1 MTFISYSQNREDV
14 MLWRALKHVTP
25 GFYVDVGANDPS
37 DDSVTRAFYERGWSG
52 INVEPLARHIRALQQ
67 QRPRDVNL
75 CVAVGAS
82 DGDVEIFDTAV
93 RGWATANAEVAQVHR
108 AQGVAVTASRVPL
121 RRLDGIFA
129 EFVAASPVHFLKIDV
144 EGFEAA
150 VLQGMD
156 FARWRP
162 WLVVVEATVPNSQVL
177 DDHWEP
183 LLTQA
188 AYDCVYFDGLN
199 KYYLAHEHP
208 ELKAAF
214 AVPPNV
220 FDDYIAAEQ
229 VRLQQLADEAK
240 LTQQAAQAE
249 AQLTQQALQAA
260 QAQALADKLRWQHEL
275 GGVKTA
281 LAAQQEKAGVL
292 AGQVAALQAQ
302 LAAVYASTSWRVT
315 RPLRAASRRLLQLR
329 GHASPATVTDLN
341 NKDNKPVALLDK
353 EQGAMNFV
361 YWSSVALRNSAVA
374 FAPELDG
381 TEAAGLPTDT
391 AWRLVG
397 HVEGHYS
404 LAMVNRGLAL
414 GLAAMAPERVQM
426 VAYHGQ
432 AYTAGNDMPAPEQKR
447 IARLLAH
454 VTPAN
459 APVVSIVHHF
469 PLITDAAPAACRLVM
484 FFWEESVVPA
494 DMVAHINTHF
504 DGVLVASLFVRQ
516 CLRNSGC
523 TLPVFLVPM
532 GLPHFA
538 SVADL
543 APQVNCPASGQN
555 FRFLHVSSAFAR
567 KGIDVLLEAFFA
579 RFTGADAVELYIKS
593 FANPHN
599 NLAELVAQ
607 FADKF
612 PDGPRVILDHDELDA
627 QQMQALYASAH
638 AMVLPSRG
646 EGFNMP
652 AAEALAMGLPLVVT
666 GFGGQAD
673 FANVQNAY
681 MVPYSFA
688 LSGSHLHTE
697 GSFWI
702 EPDRESL
709 VQLLG
714 MVRDD
719 VLAQSA
725 RLQQQRLAGAQ
736 WVRQQCTW
744 ANAALATQNAATAL
758 LTGAVLKPAARS
770 VRTALLSPWHTSC
783 GIAEHAH
790 ALFKAWPQDAALT
803 VFCDMRTP
811 ADASQAIY
819 APHWTLNDCDSVVAT
834 LETIAAGNFEVLV
847 VQHQQSLFLL
857 TDEVCAALAQVQASG
872 CVVVLELHSTLP
884 LVRERRISQLAIQH
898 VQTLARVLV
907 HKLDDVNYLLG
918 LGLVDNVMCLP
929 LGVTLA
935 QSDVPKKSVRQGL
948 GLMPDDLVLGC
959 FGFLLPHKGMDRVIG
974 SMPGLAHATGKTVKL
989 LAITAALDERSQQTL
1004 AECQTLAQSL
1014 GVAQDI
1020 IWVTEFLP
1028 IEDCLRQLKA
1038 VDVMVYAY
1046 GPTRESASAAVTVGL
1061 ATGVPVLVS
1070 DQPIFSDVKHC
1081 SHVVQNMTAQAL
1093 VDAVCWLLQHPQE
1106 LEAQAARQTQWLAH
1120 RDWARIGQ
1128 QFRATVLGLL
1138 ADQAAAPLVCPVPL
1152 PKQRQLLVDVSE
1164 LYHRNAKTGIQR
1176 VVLNILRAWLAQP
1189 PAGFVVRPVFSLD
1202 GQGFRYTHKFF
1213 ESLQGQPDAPDEQLV
1228 QVAWGDIFLG
1238 LDLSAHLFPA
1248 AEQTLHQLRLRG
1260 VRVCYV
1266 VYDIIPL
1273 LRPDFSVPGMQ
1284 QAFANWLQSLR
1295 RQADRLVCISE
1306 AVAQDVRLW
1315 MGGHTEEGAFPDVRA
1330 FHLGSDLMQ
1339 GLAPGAP
1346 SATAVTVIARL
1357 ASQPSCL
1364 MVGTLEPRK
1373 GYRQVLQAF
1382 DLLWRNGSQLVLVI
1396 VGKPGWMMDDFCVQL
1411 RQHPQA
1417 GLLLH
1422 WFDDA
1427 SDAVLESLYDN
1438 CSCLLAAS
1446 EMEGFGLPLIEAARH
1461 NLPIVARDIR
1471 VFREVAEDHAFYF
1484 QGSAPE
1490 DLSRALLT
1498 WLSLH
1503 QQGLAPGSQ
1512 AMRRLTWQQS
1522 ADQLLQAIL

>member
-1 MTFISYSQNREDV
+1 MIFISYSQNREDV

-37 DDSVTRAFYERGWSG
+37 DDSVTRAFYERGWCG
-52 INVEPLARHIRALQQ
+52 INIEPLARHIQSLQLD
-67 QRPRDVNL
+67 RPRDVNL
-75 CVAVGAS
+75 CLAVGAE
-82 DGDVEIFDTAV
+82 DGEVDIYDTSV
-93 RGWATANAEVAQVHR
+93 RGWATANATVAQTHQ
-108 AQGVAVTASRVPL
+108 ANGVKVLCSRVPM
-121 RRLDGIFA
+121 RRLSGIFA
-129 EFVAASPVHFLKIDV
+129 EFAATKPVHFLKIDV

-156 FARWRP
+156 FALWRP
-162 WLVVVEATVPNSQVL
+162 WLVMVEATVPNSQVL

-183 LLTQA
+183 MLTRA

-199 KYYLAHEHP
+199 KFYLAHEHP

-220 FDDYIAAEQ
+220 FDDFVMAAQ
-229 VRLQQLADEAK
+229 VRQQQLAN
-240 LTQQAAQAE
+240 E
-249 AQLTQQALQAA
+249 AQLKQQAFQAA
-260 QAQALADKLRWQHEL
+260 HARALADKLRCQYEL
-275 GGVKTA
+275 DGVKTE
-281 LAAQQEKAGVL
+281 LAAQQAKAADL
-292 AGQVAALQAQ
+292 SGQVADLQAQ
-302 LAAVYASTSWRVT
+302 LAAMYASTSWRVT
-315 RPLRAASRRLLQLR
+315 RPLRAVSKRLLQVR
-329 GHASPATVTDLN
+329 GAANSGAITDL
-341 NKDNKPVALLDK
+341 DNEENDAVALTNRA
-353 EQGAMNFV
+353 QVAINFV
-361 YWSSVALRNSAVA
+361 YWSSMALRHYAVA
-374 FAPELDG
+374 FAPRSEVN
-381 TEAAGLPTDT
+381 EATDLPADT

-414 GLAAMAPERVQM
+414 GLAAMAPERVQL

-432 AYTAGNDMPAPEQKR
+432 AYAAGRDMPAQEQQH
-447 IARLLAH
+447 IARLLTH
-454 VTPAN
+454 VTPEN
-459 APVVSIVHHF
+459 AQVVSIVHHF

-538 SVADL
+538 SVTDL
-543 APQVNCPASGQN
+543 APQMNCPASGQN

-599 NLAELVAQ
+599 NVAELVAQ

-627 QQMQALYASAH
+627 QQMHALYASAH

-688 LSGSHLHTE
+688 LSGSHLQTE

-725 RLQQQRLAGAQ
+725 RLQQQRLNGAQ
-736 WVRQQCTW
+736 WVRQQYTW
-744 ANAALATQNAATAL
+744 ANAARVTLNAAAAL
-758 LTGAVLKPAARS
+758 LSGAMVKPAAQL

-790 ALFKAWPQDAALT
+790 ALFKAWPQEAALT

-811 ADASQAIY
+811 ADTSQVIY
-819 APHWTLNDCDSVVAT
+819 APHWALNDCDSVVST
-834 LETIAAGNFEVLV
+834 LETIAAGHFDVLV

-857 TDEVCAALAQVQASG
+857 TDEICAALAKVQASG

-918 LGLVDNVMCLP
+918 LGLVDNVMCMP

-935 QSDVPKKSVRQGL
+935 QSDVPKESVRHGL
-948 GLMPDDLVLGC
+948 GLLPDDFVLGC

-974 SMPGLAHATGKTVKL
+974 SLPGLAHATGKTVKL
-989 LAITAALDERSQQTL
+989 LAITAALDERSKQTL
-1004 AECQTLAQSL
+1004 ADCKALAQSL
-1014 GVAQDI
+1014 GVAQNI

-1038 VDVMVYAY
+1038 ADVMVYAY

-1070 DQPIFSDVKHC
+1070 DQSIFSDVKHC
-1081 SHVVQNMTAQAL
+1081 AHVIQNTTVQAL
-1093 VDAVCWLLQHPQE
+1093 VDAVCWLMQHPQD
-1106 LEAQAARQTQWLAH
+1106 LEALTARQMQWLAH
-1120 RDWARIGQ
+1120 RDWTHIGQ
-1128 QFRATVLGLL
+1128 QFRTTVMGLL
-1138 ADQAAAPLVCPVPL
+1138 ADQSAAPLVCPVPS

-1176 VVLNILRAWLAQP
+1176 VVLNILRTWLAQP

-1202 GQGFRYTHKFF
+1202 GHRFRYTHKFF
-1213 ESLQGQPDAPDEQLV
+1213 ESLQDQPDAPDEQLV

-1238 LDLSAHLFPA
+1238 LDLSAHLFPT

-1284 QAFANWLQSLR
+1284 QAFANWLQGLR
-1295 RQADRLVCISE
+1295 RQADCLVCISE

-1330 FHLGSDLMQ
+1330 FHLGADPMQ
-1339 GLAPGAP
+1339 ASPHSTLGEIVLP
-1346 SATAVTVIARL
+1346 VIERL
-1357 ASQPSCL
+1357 ASQSSCL

-1382 DLLWRNGSQLVLVI
+1382 ELLWRNGSQLALVI

-1411 RQHPQA
+1411 REHPQA
-1417 GLLLH
+1417 GRLLY
-1422 WFDDA
+1422 WFEDA
-1427 SDAVLESLYDN
+1427 SDALLESLYDN

-1461 NLPIVARDIR
+1461 NLPIVARDIS
-1471 VFREVAEDHAFYF
+1471 VFREVAEEHAFYF
-1484 QGSAPE
+1484 QGLAPE
-1490 DLSRALLT
+1490 DISRALLR
-1498 WLSLH
+1498 WLSLQ

-1522 ADQLLQAIL
+1522 ADQLVQAIL

>member
-1 MTFISYSQNREDV
+1 
-14 MLWRALKHVTP
+14 
-25 GFYVDVGANDPS
+25 
-37 DDSVTRAFYERGWSG
+37 
-52 INVEPLARHIRALQQ
+52 
-67 QRPRDVNL
+67 
-75 CVAVGAS
+75 
-82 DGDVEIFDTAV
+82 
-93 RGWATANAEVAQVHR
+93 
-108 AQGVAVTASRVPL
+108 
-121 RRLDGIFA
+121 
-129 EFVAASPVHFLKIDV
+129 
-144 EGFEAA
+144 
-150 VLQGMD
+150 
-156 FARWRP
+156 
-162 WLVVVEATVPNSQVL
+162 
-177 DDHWEP
+177 
-183 LLTQA
+183 
-188 AYDCVYFDGLN
+188 
-199 KYYLAHEHP
+199 
-208 ELKAAF
+208 
-214 AVPPNV
+214 
-220 FDDYIAAEQ
+220 
-229 VRLQQLADEAK
+229 
-240 LTQQAAQAE
+240 
-249 AQLTQQALQAA
+249 
-260 QAQALADKLRWQHEL
+260 
-275 GGVKTA
+275 
-281 LAAQQEKAGVL
+281 
-292 AGQVAALQAQ
+292 
-302 LAAVYASTSWRVT
+302 
-315 RPLRAASRRLLQLR
+315 
-329 GHASPATVTDLN
+329 
-341 NKDNKPVALLDK
+341 
-353 EQGAMNFV
+353 
-361 YWSSVALRNSAVA
+361 
-374 FAPELDG
+374 
-381 TEAAGLPTDT
+381 
-391 AWRLVG
+391 
-397 HVEGHYS
+397 
-404 LAMVNRGLAL
+404 MVNRGLAL

-432 AYTAGNDMPAPEQKR
+432 AYTAGHDMPAPEQQR

-454 VTPAN
+454 ATPAS
-459 APVVSIVHHF
+459 AQVVSIVHHF

-543 APQVNCPASGQN
+543 APEVNCPAAGQN

-599 NLAELVAQ
+599 NVAELVAQ

-627 QQMQALYASAH
+627 PQMQALYASAH

-681 MVPYSFA
+681 MVPYSFL

-697 GSFWI
+697 SSFWI

-725 RLQQQRLAGAQ
+725 RLQQQRLNGAR

-758 LTGAVLKPAARS
+758 LTGAVVKPAA
-770 VRTALLSPWHTSC
+770 VPARTALLSPWHTSC

-790 ALFKAWPQDAALT
+790 ALFKAWPLAAAPT
-803 VFCDMRTP
+803 VFCDTRTA
-811 ADASQAIY
+811 ADASPAIY
-819 APHWTLNDCDSVVAT
+819 APCWTLNDCDSVVAT

-884 LVRERRISQLAIQH
+884 LVRERRISQAAVQH
-898 VQTLARVLV
+898 LQTLSRLLV

-935 QSDVPKKSVRQGL
+935 QSDVSKEDSRRSL
-948 GLMPDDLVLGC
+948 GLMPDDFVLGC
-959 FGFLLPHKGMDRVIG
+959 FGFLLPHKGLDRVIG
-974 SMPGLAHATGKTVKL
+974 SLPGLAKALGKTVKL

-1004 AECQTLAQSL
+1004 AECQALAQSL

-1061 ATGVPVLVS
+1061 ATGAPVLVS

-1081 SHVVQNMTAQAL
+1081 THVMSNPGAQGL
-1093 VDAVCWLLQHPQE
+1093 VDAVCWFEQHPQE
-1106 LEAQAARQTQWLAH
+1106 LAAQAARQAQWLAY

-1128 QFRATVLGLL
+1128 QFRSTVLGLL
-1138 ADQAAAPLVCPVPL
+1138 ADQRATPLTWPLPV
-1152 PKQRQLLVDVSE
+1152 PKQRQLFVDVSE

-1176 VVLNILRAWLAQP
+1176 VVLNILRNWLAQSP
-1189 PAGFVVRPVFSLD
+1189 VGFVVRPVFSLD
-1202 GQGFRYTHKFF
+1202 GQSFRYTQKFS
-1213 ESLQGQPDAPDEQLV
+1213 ENLQDQPDVQDEQLV
-1228 QVAWGDIFLG
+1228 QAAWGDIFLG

-1273 LRPDFSVPGMQ
+1273 MRPDFSVPGMQ
-1284 QAFANWLQSLR
+1284 LAFTNWLQGLR
-1295 RQADRLVCISE
+1295 RQADRLVCISD
-1306 AVAQDVRLW
+1306 AVARDVRLW
-1315 MGGHTEEGAFPDVRA
+1315 MGGHTEEGAFPDVRV

-1339 GLAPGAP
+1339 GRATGGLDQSTVAMMAQLAF
-1346 SATAVTVIARL
+1346 
-1357 ASQPSCL
+1357 QPSCL

-1382 DLLWRNGSQLVLVI
+1382 ELLWREGSKLALVI

-1427 SDAVLESLYDN
+1427 SDALLEYLYDN

-1461 NLPIVARDIR
+1461 NLPVIARDIG
-1471 VFREVAEDHAFYF
+1471 VFKEVAEEHAFYF
-1484 QGSAPE
+1484 QGLTPE
-1490 DLSRALLT
+1490 ELAQALLK
-1498 WLSLH
+1498 WYFLW
-1503 QQGLAPGSQ
+1503 QRELAPSSQ